1 MDKRFL
7 FRCFRRRDQEERCL
21 TGDCCGLVRQLE
33 EVIFAPGVALFLKEG
48 VFAWMK
54 GIGSKVSGFV
64 LRDSW
69 SLEPG
74 DSRCRRRI
82 LVSGTCQGGPG
93 LF

>member
-1 MDKRFL
+1 M
-7 FRCFRRRDQEERCL
+7 
-21 TGDCCGLVRQLE
+21 VRYLE
-33 EVIFAPGVALFLKEG
+33 EVFFTLGVGLSLKEG

-74 DSRCRRRI
+74 DSRCRRRTMVSRTSQGPERVLLYRNGLPEEGV
-82 LVSGTCQGGPG
+82 LVCSGVSS
-93 LF
+93 